1 MHALRFAGWIGLAG
15 MLMAPAPFQRTDY
28 ADAVDLANL
37 PRNAAGLSV
46 MTYNVK
52 GLPWPAAW
60 GRGPALTAIGNR
72 LAEMRERKT
81 QPQVV
86 LLQEA
91 FTDDAKAIARQAGY
105 RHIAIGPRQAPAA
118 DAAPL
123 GESFAAAARWDR
135 GELNESLLDSGL
147 MILSDYPIVRSRD
160 FAFPQGA
167 CAGLDC
173 LAAKGVMI
181 AWIAVPDA
189 PQPIAVIN
197 THLNSR
203 RATHVASERADQAYV
218 WQIDATRRF
227 LSENIDQDMPV
238 IFGGDL
244 NAGEAPRRLSAL
256 ARPMLD
262 ASELDGLSTAL
273 TLRGTPDSTRDEV
286 IQILKRNKDKLLSR
300 NGSGICLA
308 PRHVS
313 VPFGIRSSTAPLS
326 DHAGFVIA
334 YAVVRNCSRG

>member
-1 MHALRFAGWIGLAG
+1 MHTLRFAGWIVLAG

-37 PRNAAGLSV
+37 PQNGGGLSV

-60 GRGPALTAIGNR
+60 GRGPALAAIGNR
-72 LAEMRERKT
+72 LADMRQRNT

-91 FTDDAKAIARQAGY
+91 FSDDAKAIARQAGY
-105 RHIAIGPRQAPAA
+105 RHIAIGPQQAPAA

-135 GELNESLLDSGL
+135 GERSESLVDSGL
-147 MILSDYPIVRSRD
+147 VILSDYPIVQSRN

-167 CAGLDC
+167 CAGFDC

-189 PQPIAVIN
+189 PQPIAIVN

-218 WQIDATRRF
+218 WQVDATRRF
-227 LSENIDQDMPV
+227 VSENIDHDTPV
-238 IFGGDL
+238 IFGGDF
-244 NAGEAPRRLSAL
+244 NGGEAPRRLSAL

-262 ASELDGLSTAL
+262 ASEQDGLSTAL

-286 IQILKRNKDKLLSR
+286 IHILERNKDRLLSR
-300 NGSGICLA
+300 NGSGISLA
-308 PRHVS
+308 PRHVA
-313 VPFGIRSSTAPLS
+313 VPFGSRSPTAPLS
-326 DHAGFVIA
+326 DHAGFAIV
-334 YAVVRNCSRG
+334 YAMVRD

>member
-1 MHALRFAGWIGLAG
+1 MHTLRVAVWIGLAG
-15 MLMAPAPFQRTDY
+15 MLMAPTQFQRTAY
-28 ADAVDLANL
+28 ADAVDLENL
-37 PRNAAGLSV
+37 PQNTEGLSV

-60 GRGPALTAIGNR
+60 GRGLSLTAIGNR
-72 LAEMRERKT
+72 LADMRQRKT

-105 RHIAIGPRQAPAA
+105 RHIAIGPQQAPAA
-118 DAAPL
+118 DAPPL

-135 GELNESLLDSGL
+135 GELSGSYLDSGL
-147 MILSDYPIVRSRD
+147 VILSDYPIVRSRN

-167 CAGLDC
+167 CAGFDC

-189 PQPIAVIN
+189 PEPIAIVN

-203 RATHVASERADQAYV
+203 RATHVASKRADQAYV
-218 WQIDATRRF
+218 WQVDATRRF
-227 LSENIDQDMPV
+227 VSENIAQDTPV
-238 IFGGDL
+238 IFGGDF

-256 ARPMLD
+256 SRPMLD
-262 ASELDGLSTAL
+262 ASEQDGLSTAL
-273 TLRGTPDSTRDEV
+273 TSRDAPDSTRDEV
-286 IQILKRNKDKLLSR
+286 LHILKRNKDKLLSR
-300 NGSGICLA
+300 NGSGITLA
-308 PRHVS
+308 PRDVS
-313 VPFGIRSSTAPLS
+313 VPFGVRSPTEPLS
-326 DHAGFVIA
+326 DHAGFAIV
-334 YAVVRNCSRG
+334 YAIVQ

>member
-1 MHALRFAGWIGLAG
+1 MRTLRFAGWIGLAG
-15 MLMAPAPFQRTDY
+15 MLMAPTPLRRTDD

-37 PRNAAGLSV
+37 PQNAGGLSV

-60 GRGPALTAIGNR
+60 GRGPALAAIGNS
-72 LAEMRERKT
+72 LADMRERQT

-105 RHIAIGPRQAPAA
+105 RHIAIGPQQAPAA

-135 GELNESLLDSGL
+135 GELSESLLDSGL
-147 MILSDYPIVRSRD
+147 VILSDYPIVQRRN

-167 CAGLDC
+167 CAGFDC

-181 AWIAVPDA
+181 AWIAVPDG
-189 PQPIAVIN
+189 PQPIAIIN

-203 RATHVASERADQAYV
+203 HAAHVASERADQAYV
-218 WQIDATRRF
+218 WQVDATRRF
-227 LSENIDQDMPV
+227 VSENVDPDTPV
-238 IFGGDL
+238 IFGGDF
-244 NAGEAPRRLSAL
+244 NGGVAPRRLSAL
-256 ARPMLD
+256 AQPMLD
-262 ASELDGLSTAL
+262 ASEQDGLSTAL
-273 TLRGTPDSTRDEV
+273 TLRGIPDPMRDEV
-286 IQILKRNKDKLLSR
+286 THILKRNKDKLLSR
-300 NGSGICLA
+300 NGSGITLA

-313 VPFGIRSSTAPLS
+313 VPFGIRSPTAPLS
-326 DHAGFVIA
+326 DHAGFVIE
-334 YAVVRNCSRG
+334 YAMVR

>member
-1 MHALRFAGWIGLAG
+1 MHALHFAGWIGLAG
-15 MLMAPAPFQRTDY
+15 MLMAPIPPPRTDY
-28 ADAVDLANL
+28 ADAVDLASA
-37 PRNAAGLSV
+37 PQNAEGLSV

-60 GRGPALTAIGNR
+60 GRGAALTAIGKR
-72 LAEMRERKT
+72 LADMRERKT

-91 FTDDAKAIARQAGY
+91 FTDEAKSIARQAGY
-105 RHIAIGPRQAPAA
+105 SHVAIGPQQARAA

-135 GELNESLLDSGL
+135 GERSESLLDSGL
-147 MILSDYPIVRSRD
+147 VILSDYPIVRSRN

-167 CAGLDC
+167 CAGFDC

-189 PQPIAVIN
+189 PQPIAIIN

-203 RATHVASERADQAYV
+203 HAAHVASERADQAYV
-218 WQIDATRRF
+218 WQVAAVRRF
-227 LSENIDQDMPV
+227 VSENIDQDMPV
-238 IFGGDL
+238 IFGGDF
-244 NAGEAPRRLSAL
+244 NGGEAPRRLSAL

-262 ASELDGLSTAL
+262 ASEQDGLSTAL
-273 TLRGTPDSTRDEV
+273 ILQGTPKSTRDEV
-286 IQILKRNKDKLLSR
+286 IHILKRNKDKLLSR
-300 NGSGICLA
+300 NGSGISLA
-308 PRHVS
+308 PRDVS
-313 VPFGIRSSTAPLS
+313 VPFGIRSPTTPLS
-326 DHAGFVIA
+326 DHAGFVIV
-334 YAVVRNCSRG
+334 YAMVR

>member
-1 MHALRFAGWIGLAG
+1 MRTLRFAGWIGLAG
-15 MLMAPAPFQRTDY
+15 MLMAPTSFQRVDQ

-37 PRNAAGLSV
+37 PQNAGGLSV

-72 LAEMRERKT
+72 LADLRERNA

-105 RHIAIGPRQAPAA
+105 RHIAIGPQEAPAA

-135 GELNESLLDSGL
+135 GELSESLLDSGL
-147 MILSDYPIVRSRD
+147 VILSDYPIVRSRN

-167 CAGLDC
+167 CAGFDC

-189 PQPIAVIN
+189 PQPIAIIN
-197 THLNSR
+197 THFNSR
-203 RATHVASERADQAYV
+203 RSAHVASERADQAYV
-218 WQIDATRRF
+218 WQVDAARRF
-227 LSENIDQDMPV
+227 VSENIDQDTPV
-238 IFGGDL
+238 IFGGDF
-244 NAGEAPRRLSAL
+244 NGGESPRRLSAL
-256 ARPMLD
+256 AQPMLD
-262 ASELDGLSTAL
+262 ASEQDGLSTAL
-273 TLRGTPDSTRDEV
+273 TLRGTSDSTRDEV
-286 IQILKRNKDKLLSR
+286 IQILKRNKDRLLSR
-300 NGSGICLA
+300 NGSGISLA
-308 PRHVS
+308 PRHVA
-313 VPFGIRSSTAPLS
+313 VPFGVRSSTAAMS
-326 DHAGFVIA
+326 DHAGFVIV
-334 YAVVRNCSRG
+334 YAMVR